1 MRVRRLLVH
10 VTVTD
15 RGEGL
20 DTEKERFEERTRR
33 HPGDAISAERIKRG
47 KEKID
52 PDVNA
57 GDEGGKARPIERE
70 NPLGDVAPLLPGV
83 DLKKFELTGSSRNRP
98 RRPMVHATNYSRHPV
113 SAHSRRQRPCPVAVS
128 KVQPPLLRTE
138 SRPLPLAFHFCAMTA
153 VATGGRS

>member
-1 MRVRRLLVH
+1 MRVRRPRVH

-33 HPGDAISAERIKRG
+33 HPGDAISTERIKRG
-47 KEKID
+47 KEQID

-57 GDEGGKARPIERE
+57 GDEGGKTRPSERE
-70 NPLGDVAPLLPGV
+70 NPLVDVTPFLPGV
-83 DLKKFELTGSSRNRP
+83 DLKKFELTRSSRNRP

-113 SAHSRRQRPCPVAVS
+113 SAPPRRP
-128 KVQPPLLRTE
+128 
-138 SRPLPLAFHFCAMTA
+138 RPLPCSRLESPAPATA
-153 VATGGRS
+153 ELSYGCFPSP